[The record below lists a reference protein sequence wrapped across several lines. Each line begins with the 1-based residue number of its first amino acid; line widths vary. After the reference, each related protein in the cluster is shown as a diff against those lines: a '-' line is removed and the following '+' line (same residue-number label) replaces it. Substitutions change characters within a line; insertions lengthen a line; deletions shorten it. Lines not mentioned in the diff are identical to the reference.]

1 MSALVIIIIIIVII
15 AIIVAV
21 ILVITI
27 VTIIVLVVIM
37 VIILVMACLA
47 RCLLTVVIIVIA
59 IKMTVQHP
67 AVARIYPDFMT
78 TPICGNDIHF
88 ILAPFLPVIDIHNLA
103 SNMRFGRIGCLRSID
118 PRLCCHASRRQRNS
132 YSKNMLFIQH
142 DELLDQIVR

>member
-1 MSALVIIIIIIVII
+1 MSALVIIIVIVII
-15 AIIVAV
+15 AIILVIAV
-21 ILVITI
+21 I
-27 VTIIVLVVIM
+27 TIIVLVVVT
-37 VIILVMACLA
+37 VIILVLACLA

-59 IKMTVQHP
+59 IKMAVQHP
-67 AVARIYPDFMT
+67 AVARIHPNFMT

-88 ILAPFLPVIDIHNLA
+88 ILASFLPVIDIHNLA

-142 DELLDQIVR
+142 DELLNQIVR